1 MIEKFLDILLY
12 VCLVAAMCVLLVI
25 GWTSLFSSDSNSD
38 VTKTELVASS
48 KKSLVIKAYDF
59 KNKYDQKNVT
69 IGDYHKDSD
78 GVWHVAVTCEPSH
91 KDDVII
97 RLPMHI
103 FD

>member
-1 MIEKFLDILLY
+1 MVEKFLDILLY
-12 VCLVAAMCVLLVI
+12 ACLVAAVCVLLVV
-25 GWTSLFSSDSNSD
+25 GWTNLFSSDSNSD

-59 KNKYDQKNVT
+59 KNKHNQNDVT
-69 IGDYHKDSD
+69 IGNYHKDSD

-91 KDDVII
+91 KDDIII
-97 RLPMHI
+97 RLPVHI

>member
-1 MIEKFLDILLY
+1 MPKIFNDNEFPIM
-12 VCLVAAMCVLLVI
+12 VGVLLAVVFTMF
-25 GWTSLFSSDSNSD
+25 WLSLFSNDANSD

-59 KNKYDQKNVT
+59 KNKHDQKNVT

-91 KDDVII
+91 KDDVVI